1 MCSACRSVH
10 EYAHHVSREIDVW
23 NTMVGCRTGDTLISR
38 VVTIGDWF
46 EGRRVK
52 GFV

>member
-1 MCSACRSVH
+1 MCSARRSVH

-23 NTMVGCRTGDTLISR
+23 NTVGRRTRDTLISR
-38 VVTIGDWF
+38 VVTIGDWV